1 MEEAPKP
8 ETKNAL
14 GIFQLKFQIIYVII
28 KIKVGYMMEKIL
40 EEYHS
45 GTITLDEM
53 IDKLYDAFSK
63 YIIKE
68 VERRTKIESNLNE

>member
-1 MEEAPKP
+1 
-8 ETKNAL
+8 
-14 GIFQLKFQIIYVII
+14 
-28 KIKVGYMMEKIL
+28 MEKIL